1 MASKNEKIRTWS
13 ESVDEEDQFSETM
26 CKDVNDSLRI
36 KCTDCKRSLHYACT
50 GLPAYQLQFFIKKS
64 KRKYTCINCS
74 PEAKELTLKIHEQS
88 RRVTSSTYSNKEIK
102 ACKTLKQKVRI
113 KNS

>member
-1 MASKNEKIRTWS
+1 MASKNEKIRTGS

-64 KRKYTCINCS
+64 KRKYTCINRS
-74 PEAKELTLKIHEQS
+74 IA
-88 RRVTSSTYSNKEIK
+88 
-102 ACKTLKQKVRI
+102 VRKL
-113 KNS
+113 KNSP